1 MICEIAWKVGY
12 SNIHFHGVESI
23 PGPKVSKVA
32 IAKGEITK
40 SKKDDG
46 YEDPQFQEFLQV
58 MQPHSKSKLWAND
71 ALAAPSLE
79 QVSSRVVPTNN
90 FILQSS
96 KTFKQQS
103 LLKLVDIHEDG
114 IVQSYNLI
122 QNLLLWMAF
131 PTLQRQFEDIET
143 RNKSNQT

>member
-1 MICEIAWKVGY
+1 MTWSEGTAYILYALPKSAASYHAGTSVKSCDVLVRCSGLWK
-12 SNIHFHGVESI
+12 SSKFKFSRELFHDM
-23 PGPKVSKVA
+23 P
-32 IAKGEITK
+32 AKEK
-40 SKKDDG
+40 NPADK
-46 YEDPQFQEFLQV
+46 QE
-58 MQPHSKSKLWAND
+58 
-71 ALAAPSLE
+71 
-79 QVSSRVVPTNN
+79 TNN

-122 QNLLLWMAF
+122 QNLLLGMAF